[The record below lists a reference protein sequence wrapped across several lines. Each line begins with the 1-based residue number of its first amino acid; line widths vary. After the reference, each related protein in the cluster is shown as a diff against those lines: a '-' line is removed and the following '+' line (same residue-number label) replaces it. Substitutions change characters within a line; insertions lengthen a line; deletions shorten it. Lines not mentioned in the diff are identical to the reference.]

1 MCSSLPAVRH
11 ERGILDVLDPER
23 AHFVLKEA
31 SASAGFLDQD
41 VDCTASMPSSAYA
54 AAKETL
60 A

>member
-11 ERGILDVLDPER
+11 ERGILDVTGPR
-23 AHFVLKEA
+23 ASSLCPQRG
-31 SASAGFLDQD
+31 AGFLDQD